1 MTGPVAAIL
10 LTLIVHVIGM
20 VLLLALCGRDL
31 LEVFRMNPYGDDGG
45 GEPPS
50 GDPVTTPPPS
60 GGGLPLPDAE
70 QAPVRLREPGR
81 IGEKYPRPARRRE
94 HEPERAPERV

>member
-10 LTLIVHVIGM
+10 LTLIVHVIAFG
-20 VLLLALCGRDL
+20 LLFSLCGRQM
-31 LEVFRMNPYGDDGG
+31 LEFFRGDPYGDDWG
-45 GEPPS
+45 GEPPA

-81 IGEKYPRPARRRE
+81 IGERYGRPARRPE
-94 HEPERAPERV
+94 HEPARTPERV

>member
-1 MTGPVAAIL
+1 MSGEIAAVL
-10 LTLIVHVIGM
+10 LLFVVHVIGFAA
-20 VLLLALCGRDL
+20 LFALCGRSM
-31 LEVFRMNPYGDDGG
+31 LEVFRTDSHRDDGW
-45 GEPPS
+45 GEPPA

-81 IGEKYPRPARRRE
+81 IGKRYDRPARRPE
-94 HEPERAPERV
+94 HEPARTPQRV